1 LDRHVSEAEAGRKKS
16 KRSGT
21 ERGEY
26 RLNGNEDVF
35 INVKRF
41 VAASIAKNTAR
52 GISNKNI
59 WKKGK
64 RRKTEQSRDSVEEI
78 G

>member
-1 LDRHVSEAEAGRKKS
+1 
-16 KRSGT
+16 
-21 ERGEY
+21 
-26 RLNGNEDVF
+26 LNGNEDVF

-59 WKKGK
+59 WEKGK